1 MQFILPTLV
10 SEICYSLGLAR
21 SQCQDRDYSWDYPLV
36 SDYPGLVSDL
46 LLPPSMQFILPTLV
60 SEIYYSLGLA
70 RSRSPHVSAP
80 ADLWSY
86 GQDGRVSV
94 VFESGTA
101 KADVILVGSEFDLD
115 PYRGHTLKHFLTNTL
130 PPCADTGNHSAVGPV
145 IVTVIKPLSFG

>member
-1 MQFILPTLV
+1 MSRQRLFLGLPISLCNYPGLVSDLLLPPSMQFILPTLV
-10 SEICYSLGLAR
+10 SEICCSLGLAR

-60 SEIYYSLGLA
+60 SEICYSLGLV
-70 RSRSPHVSAP
+70 RIRSPQVSAP

-94 VFESGTA
+94 VFES
-101 KADVILVGSEFDLD
+101 LD
-115 PYRGHTLKHFLTNTL
+115 QLRRK
-130 PPCADTGNHSAVGPV
+130 
-145 IVTVIKPLSFG
+145 